1 MPTDDPFQSSVSI
14 ERWPWPLCAVDAT
27 AGTPIVRSVTDA
39 FEDRFGPVDDEA
51 PLPAVL
57 SAAGFEAPAWASDS
71 AALRPGTARR
81 LDRVD
86 QADGSTDDVEPHV
99 LQVLAGAGADGRL
112 LSIAPVGDDQRDGSV
127 DVEDVASVLSHDLRN
142 PLDVAKARL
151 RAGRESGDDEHF
163 EHVARAHDRME
174 RLLDDVLTLARANGV
189 DPTDEVAL
197 AEVAERAWSTVET
210 EDARL
215 AIDVEGPPVV
225 ADEDRLRRLLEN
237 LFRNAVEHGS
247 TSPRS
252 PSAREDAVEHGST
265 SPPSTASQEDV
276 LEHGVEEED
285 GGVASAADGPGLTV
299 TVGSLDTS
307 DVQRDEGGAPAATTG
322 FYVAD
327 DGVGLP
333 TDEDGQVDQS
343 LFEVGYTTNESG
355 TGFGTGIVKEIVDA
369 HDWSITAGESEAGG
383 ALFEIRDV
391 RSVNK
396 PEVDADND

>member
-1 MPTDDPFQSSVSI
+1 MPTDDPFQGSVSI

-112 LSIAPVGDDQRDGSV
+112 LSIAPVGDAQRDGSV

-189 DPTDEVAL
+189 DPTDEVAF

-252 PSAREDAVEHGST
+252 PSAREDAVEHGS
-265 SPPSTASQEDV
+265 PRACGDDV
-276 LEHGVEEED
+276 REGGAEESD
-285 GGVASAADGPGLTV
+285 HARDPGGTDRGHSAITV
-299 TVGSLDTS
+299 TVGNL
-307 DVQRDEGGAPAATTG
+307 ENGEFAG

-327 DGVGLP
+327 DGRGLP
-333 TDEDGQVDQS
+333 EGDRDR
-343 LFEVGYTTNESG
+343 LFEPGVSADDAG
-355 TGFGTGIVKEIVDA
+355 TGLGLAIVERIAARHGWTVIATDGADGGARFEVRDVAFGTDDRG
-369 HDWSITAGESEAGG
+369 SSG
-383 ALFEIRDV
+383 AA
-391 RSVNK
+391 K
-396 PEVDADND
+396 